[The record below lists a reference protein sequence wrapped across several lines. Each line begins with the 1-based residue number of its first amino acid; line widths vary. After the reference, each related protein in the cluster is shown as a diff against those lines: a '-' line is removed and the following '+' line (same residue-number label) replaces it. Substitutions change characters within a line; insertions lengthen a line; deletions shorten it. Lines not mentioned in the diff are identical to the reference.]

1 MKAHQAEFSIRLR
14 WRVFGV
20 SSRAWSE
27 WLKRPVSRRV
37 QEDRRRREKVRDFYQ
52 VSQPCHGARR
62 IRKDRQDDGEVVSRA
77 RVGRLMKEQNRT
89 SKVKPAFQVT
99 TDSNQTLPVAPHHL
113 NRPFEVSAPDTVYA
127 GDIPSIPTREGW
139 LYLAVFD

>member
-1 MKAHQAEFSIRLR
+1 MP
-14 WRVFGV
+14 W
-20 SSRAWSE
+20 
-27 WLKRPVSRRV
+27 
-37 QEDRRRREKVRDFYQ
+37 
-52 VSQPCHGARR
+52 ARR

-99 TDSNQTLPVAPHHL
+99 TDANQTLPVAPHHL

-127 GDIPSIPTREGW
+127 GDIPTSSMELVSRQSWLFLNSLRCSITAKDGTRQ
-139 LYLAVFD
+139 LAI